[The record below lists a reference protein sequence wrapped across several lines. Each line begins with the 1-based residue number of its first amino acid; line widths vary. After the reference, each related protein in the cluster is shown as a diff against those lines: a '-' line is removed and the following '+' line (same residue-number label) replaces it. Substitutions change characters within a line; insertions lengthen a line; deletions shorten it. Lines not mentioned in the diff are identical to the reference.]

1 MKITIYTTTD
11 CQFSKQEKDYLNA
24 NKLTY
29 EEKNLETNKEFL
41 TEMLA
46 ISNNFAG
53 TPVTRV
59 EKDDGS
65 IAVLKGFTK
74 EEFDTTFGFSPAPTA
89 SAAPTTPSPTVNET
103 PVEEKPVTETPPA
116 ETPVVEAPVI
126 ETPPVSA
133 STPPV
138 EPAKSDELNSVMDKL
153 EEKAAPDTPPAE
165 AAPVQPASGDTTTP
179 PSIPDFTDGGKT
191 TV

>member
-11 CQFSKQEKDYLNA
+11 CQFSKQEKEYLMSHSIQ
-24 NKLTY
+24 Y
-29 EEKNLETNKEFL
+29 EEKNLETDKNFL

-74 EEFDTTFGFSPAPTA
+74 EEFDTTLGLTPVVPT
-89 SAAPTTPSPTVNET
+89 PPSPTPVATTTEEPPKVEETAPVEVVPPVEVAAPVSET
-103 PVEEKPVTETPPA
+103 PAPPIEETPA
-116 ETPVVEAPVI
+116 APVI
-126 ETPPVSA
+126 DP
-133 STPPV
+133 
-138 EPAKSDELNSVMDKL
+138 ELNSVLDKL
-153 EEKAAPDTPPAE
+153 KEETAAP
-165 AAPVQPASGDTTTP
+165 QPAVPSTDNPTP
-179 PSIPDFTDGGKT
+179 TAAMPNIPEPDFK
-191 TV
+191 